1 MRKLTT
7 SFPPALLQLQF
18 WVVALTDF
26 LRFQKSQHWSN
37 NSLTSFPN
45 TLRAMMYDFATLK
58 LGGDGRCM
66 DMESVIGF
74 PIICPG
80 HGPNFGRLP
89 QPCHTSNVIGNTR
102 KSFINH
108 STYDLWAFWFELRF
122 RFAQGVVLCHQ
133 PSARL
138 GCQPAESPQW
148 TVCRRRARLR
158 SRYLQSFS
166 KVARGRDSMVQ
177 EVLKRRTTTR
187 QLPDNYQTTTR
198 QPPDNYQTIDKTQHF
213 YQSVVKKKY
222 ICFFLKMK

>member
-7 SFPPALLQLQF
+7 SFPPVLLQFQC

-58 LGGDGRCM
+58 LGGEGLCM

-89 QPCHTSNVIGNTR
+89 QPCHTSHVIGNTR

-122 RFAQGVVLCHQ
+122 RFAQGVFLCHL

-158 SRYLQSFS
+158 SKRWQSFS
-166 KVARGRDSMVQ
+166 KVARGRDPMVQ

-198 QPPDNYQTIDKTQHF
+198 QPPDNYQTSDKTQYFH
-213 YQSVVKKKY
+213 
-222 ICFFLKMK
+222 